1 MKIHIEHIFISPDHN
16 YVGHFGGP
24 AGTEPAIAKSAVR
37 LIAGRGIAGDRYALR
52 EEGHPKQITFFDI
65 DIVEALSD
73 EFGHRVAPEKVRRNV
88 FLRGVDLPSM
98 VNRTFGI
105 NGIRFHGVDDCKPC
119 FWMNEAVAPGAEE
132 FLQGRGG
139 LRARILDDGQLR
151 VGEVDFQVEPST

>member
-88 FLRGVDLPSM
+88 Y
-98 VNRTFGI
+98 
-105 NGIRFHGVDDCKPC
+105 GIRFHGVDDCKPC